1 MKRLPQNV
9 RIGYFGKLPS
19 RADFIKATNNLALA
33 NLLDGW
39 LAEVMNLLS
48 VDPRWK
54 INYDAMRPLQFAFVG
69 TRSRRANLPVSS

>member
-19 RADFIKATNNLALA
+19 RGDFIKATNNLALA

-39 LAEVMNLLS
+39 LAEVMNC
-48 VDPRWK
+48 
-54 INYDAMRPLQFAFVG
+54 
-69 TRSRRANLPVSS
+69 